1 MEGNSFLA
9 GSRLR
14 AWINTQQS
22 QGREYSLS
30 SILAVLKDNVGSET
44 ELLPLFAV
52 IIQNPSFENLT
63 NPNLSL
69 GKGDAIT
76 NGLISGLD
84 NLFAAKA
91 IEEAKLFLRGYTGT
105 KGSQFDNHVVCD
117 QKSLDS
123 IDAKDNPLYRSG
135 FPQKLMSNNSSF
147 RDDLCDTPNRSNE
160 PGLVNVSTLKDSYSL
175 HQHKYNASRPGNSRR
190 LSDRNVAITLVIIM
204 PALLIPALLLVALV
218 TQHPSQSDLKYEYGL
233 SLFQAGSLGAAC
245 DSLKIAQNLGYNK
258 PLDSDFMSACE
269 QIR

>member
-30 SILAVLKDNVGSET
+30 SIHAVLKDNVGSET

-52 IIQNPSFENLT
+52 IIQKPSFENLT

-69 GKGDAIT
+69 GKVDAIT
-76 NGLISGLD
+76 DGLISGLD

-105 KGSQFDNHVVCD
+105 KGSQLDNHVVCD

-135 FPQKLMSNNSSF
+135 FPQKLISNNSSS
-147 RDDLCDTPNRSNE
+147 RDDLCDTPSRSNE
-160 PGLVNVSTLKDSYSL
+160 PYVVNVSTLKDSYSL
-175 HQHKYNASRPGNSRR
+175 HQHKYNASRPGDSRR

-204 PALLIPALLLVALV
+204 PALLLVALV
-218 TQHPSQSDLKYEYGL
+218 TQPPSQSDLKYDYGL
-233 SLFQAGSLGAAC
+233 SMFQAGSLGAAC

-258 PLDSDFMSACE
+258 PIDPNFMSACE
-269 QIR
+269 PIR